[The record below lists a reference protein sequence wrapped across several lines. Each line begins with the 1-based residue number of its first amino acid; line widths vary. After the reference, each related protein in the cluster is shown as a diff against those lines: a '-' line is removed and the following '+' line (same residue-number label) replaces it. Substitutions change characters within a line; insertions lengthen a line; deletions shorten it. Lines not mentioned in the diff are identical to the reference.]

1 MATRKSTTMNTG
13 RIPLEF
19 AKAVSAAADAAWK
32 DGSFVK
38 SVTPV
43 TRELLKYWF
52 EEPFTNRPLNFHEGQ
67 RQAIL
72 NAIYLHEVANAA
84 NPSDAWEKVAP
95 AMLAADGASVMA
107 ELAKPKYAY
116 PKYCVKMATG
126 TGKTWVMHALLIWQY
141 LNEKYGGGAAGA
153 GRPPYQG
160 GEQRRVRSFT
170 KNFLFV
176 APGLIVYERLLDAF
190 CGNRRRRRADGK
202 PGGRDFRLCPSQRRA
217 FVL

>member
-116 PKYCVKMATG
+116 PKYCVATAPSPSMERKG
-126 TGKTWVMHALLIWQY
+126 LRMCDK
-141 LNEKYGGGAAGA
+141 
-153 GRPPYQG
+153 RPAC
-160 GEQRRVRSFT
+160 
-170 KNFLFV
+170 FLPRYF
-176 APGLIVYERLLDAF
+176 
-190 CGNRRRRRADGK
+190 RRR
-202 PGGRDFRLCPSQRRA
+202 GRTPH
-217 FVL
+217 